1 MAGIYY
7 RYTLNEQELIQ
18 QLKLGKEPAFK
29 MLVEAYTDRVFYT
42 VLNILQ
48 NATDAEDTVQET
60 FIQVFESIKQFKE
73 ESSLATWMYRIA
85 VRKAL
90 DKIRKQKNRAKLQAV
105 IPWWMPEE
113 NKSMDAVYLNPGIL
127 TEHKEKATTLFKAI
141 NELPH
146 QQRVAFTLIK
156 VQGMK
161 YEEACEIL
169 QLSVKAVESLVSRAR
184 VKLKTKLEKY
194 Y

>member
-1 MAGIYY
+1 
-7 RYTLNEQELIQ
+7 LNEQELIK
-18 QLKLGKEPAFK
+18 QLKLGNEPAFK
-29 MLVEAYTDRVFYT
+29 MLVEAHSNRVYYT

-48 NATDAEDTVQET
+48 NATDTEDIVQET
-60 FIQVFESIKQFKE
+60 FIQVFESIKHFKE
-73 ESSLATWMYRIA
+73 ASSLATWIYRIA
-85 VRKAL
+85 VHKAL
-90 DKIRKQKNRAKLQAV
+90 DKIRKQKNRTRLHAI
-105 IPWWMPEE
+105 IPWWMPDE

-127 TEHKEKATTLFKAI
+127 IEHKENAVRLFKAI

-184 VKLKTKLEKY
+184 VKLKSQLDNEY
-194 Y
+194 

>member
-1 MAGIYY
+1 
-7 RYTLNEQELIQ
+7 
-18 QLKLGKEPAFK
+18 
-29 MLVEAYTDRVFYT
+29 
-42 VLNILQ
+42 
-48 NATDAEDTVQET
+48 
-60 FIQVFESIKQFKE
+60 
-73 ESSLATWMYRIA
+73 
-85 VRKAL
+85 
-90 DKIRKQKNRAKLQAV
+90 
-105 IPWWMPEE
+105 MPDE

-127 TEHKEKATTLFKAI
+127 IEHKENAVRLFKAI

-184 VKLKTKLEKY
+184 VKLKSQLDNEY
-194 Y
+194 

>member
-1 MAGIYY
+1 MYI
-7 RYTLNEQELIQ
+7 LNELELIK
-18 QLKLGKEPAFK
+18 QLKLGNETAFK
-29 MLVEAYTDRVFYT
+29 MLVEAYSDRVFYT

-48 NATDAEDTVQET
+48 NKTDTEDAVQET
-60 FIQVFESIKQFKE
+60 FIQVFESIQQFKQ
-73 ESSLATWMYRIA
+73 ESSLATWIYRIA

-90 DKIRKQKNRAKLQAV
+90 DKIRKQKNRTRLHAI

-113 NKSMDAVYLNPGIL
+113 NKSIDAVYQNPGIL
-127 TEHKEKATTLFKAI
+127 VEHKEKAATLFKAI

-156 VQGMK
+156 VEGMK

-184 VKLKTKLEKY
+184 LKLKTKLENY

>member
-1 MAGIYY
+1 LI
-7 RYTLNEQELIQ
+7 EQELIK
-18 QLKLGKEPAFK
+18 QLKLGQEPAFK
-29 MLVEAYTDRVFYT
+29 MLVEAYSDRVYYT
-42 VLNILQ
+42 VLNVLQ
-48 NATDAEDTVQET
+48 NATDTEDTVQET
-60 FIQVFESIKQFKE
+60 FIQVFESIQQFKG
-73 ESSLATWMYRIA
+73 ESSLATWIYRIA

-90 DKIRKQKNRAKLQAV
+90 DKIRKQKNRARLHAI

-113 NKSMDAVYLNPGIL
+113 NKSMDAVFQNPGIL
-127 TEHKEKATTLFKAI
+127 MEHKEKATALFKAI

-169 QLSVKAVESLVSRAR
+169 KLSVKAVESLVSRAR
-184 VKLKTKLEKY
+184 VKLKVKLENNH
-194 Y
+194 